1 MIRAPLARVFGVHVP
16 DNNQPPVTSGVN
28 VPDDRMLDLLARG
41 EPEGVEMLYDRYSG
55 LAYTLA
61 LRVLNDSG
69 AAEDVVQEAF
79 LSIWRRASTYRSDR
93 GSLRTWVCS
102 IVHHRALDRLRGRAG
117 RARQDVAFE
126 HAPVAVTSVSDTWD
140 RVADELEREEIHKAL
155 VELSVEQRE
164 TIELSYFGGY
174 TQTEIS
180 ELMNVPLGTVKGRTR
195 LALRKLRG
203 ALEYRLAER
212 MA

>member
-1 MIRAPLARVFGVHVP
+1 VRVPEKSDHSELDSVIG
-16 DNNQPPVTSGVN
+16 SE
-28 VPDDRMLDLLARG
+28 DRMLDLLARA

-61 LRVLNDSG
+61 FRVLNDAG

-79 LSIWRRASTYRSDR
+79 LSVWRRASTYRGDR

-117 RARQDVAFE
+117 RARYDVALE
-126 HAPVAVTSVSDTWD
+126 HAPVEVTSVSDTWD
-140 RVADELEREEIHKAL
+140 QVAEALEREQVHRAL
-155 VELSVEQRE
+155 NELSVEQRE
-164 TIELSYFGGY
+164 TIELAYFGGY
-174 TQTEIS
+174 SQTEIS
-180 ELMNVPLGTVKGRTR
+180 DLMRVPLGTVKGRTR

-203 ALEYRLAER
+203 LIDLQVAEGR
-212 MA
+212 A

>member
-1 MIRAPLARVFGVHVP
+1 MPGKSDHGGQDGVIG
-16 DNNQPPVTSGVN
+16 S
-28 VPDDRMLDLLARG
+28 DDRMLDLLARA
-41 EPEGVEMLYDRYSG
+41 EPEGIEMLYDRYSA

-61 LRVLNDSG
+61 FRVLNDAG

-79 LSIWRRASTYRSDR
+79 LSVWRRASTYRSDR

-117 RARQDVAFE
+117 RARQDLALE
-126 HAPVAVTSVSDTWD
+126 HAPIEVTSVSDTWD
-140 RVADELEREEIHKAL
+140 QVVEVLEREQLKTAL
-155 VELSVEQRE
+155 SELSMEQRE
-164 TIELSYFGGY
+164 TIELAYYGGY
-174 TQTEIS
+174 SQTEIS
-180 ELMNVPLGTVKGRTR
+180 DLMQVPLGTVKGRTR

-203 ALEYRLAER
+203 LLELPVAEG

>member
-1 MIRAPLARVFGVHVP
+1 MPGTSDHGGQDGVIGS
-16 DNNQPPVTSGVN
+16 DA
-28 VPDDRMLDLLARG
+28 RMLDLLARA
-41 EPEGVEMLYDRYSG
+41 EPEGIEMLYDRYSA

-61 LRVLNDSG
+61 FRVLNDAG

-79 LSIWRRASTYRSDR
+79 LSVWRRASTYRSDR

-117 RARQDVAFE
+117 RARQDLALE
-126 HAPVAVTSVSDTWD
+126 HAPIAVTSVSDTWD
-140 RVADELEREEIHKAL
+140 QVVEVLEREQLKTAL
-155 VELSVEQRE
+155 SELSMEQRE
-164 TIELSYFGGY
+164 TIELAYYGGY
-174 TQTEIS
+174 SQTEIS
-180 ELMNVPLGTVKGRTR
+180 DLMQVPLGTVKGRTR

-203 ALEYRLAER
+203 LLELPVAEG

>member
-1 MIRAPLARVFGVHVP
+1 VGVPAKSDHGGQ
-16 DNNQPPVTSGVN
+16 DGVIGS
-28 VPDDRMLDLLARG
+28 DDRMLDLLARA
-41 EPEGVEMLYDRYSG
+41 EPEGIEMLYDRYSA

-61 LRVLNDSG
+61 FRVLNDAG

-79 LSIWRRASTYRSDR
+79 LSVWRRASTYRSDR

-117 RARQDVAFE
+117 RARQDLALE
-126 HAPVAVTSVSDTWD
+126 HAPIAVTSVSDTWD
-140 RVADELEREEIHKAL
+140 QVVEVLEREQLKTAL
-155 VELSVEQRE
+155 SELSMEQRE
-164 TIELSYFGGY
+164 TIELAYYGGY
-174 TQTEIS
+174 SQTEIS
-180 ELMNVPLGTVKGRTR
+180 DLMQVPLGTVKGRTR

-203 ALEYRLAER
+203 LLELPVAEG

>member
-1 MIRAPLARVFGVHVP
+1 VPGKSDHGGQVGVIG
-16 DNNQPPVTSGVN
+16 S
-28 VPDDRMLDLLARG
+28 DDRMLDLLARA
-41 EPEGVEMLYDRYSG
+41 EPEGIEMLYDRYSA

-61 LRVLNDSG
+61 FRVLNDAG

-79 LSIWRRASTYRSDR
+79 LSVWRRASTYRSDR

-117 RARQDVAFE
+117 RARQDLALE
-126 HAPVAVTSVSDTWD
+126 HAPIEVTSVSDTWD
-140 RVADELEREEIHKAL
+140 QVVEVLEREQLKTAL
-155 VELSVEQRE
+155 GELSIEQRE
-164 TIELSYFGGY
+164 TIELAYYGGY
-174 TQTEIS
+174 SQTEIS
-180 ELMNVPLGTVKGRTR
+180 DLMQVPLGTVKGRTR

-203 ALEYRLAER
+203 LLELPVAEG

>member
-1 MIRAPLARVFGVHVP
+1 MRVREKSHS
-16 DNNQPPVTSGVN
+16 TATHGVN
-28 VPDDRMLDLLARG
+28 VSDDRMLDLLARA
-41 EPEGVEMLYDRYSG
+41 EPEGIEMLYDRYSG

-61 LRVLNDSG
+61 LRVVNDS
-69 AAEDVVQEAF
+69 ATAEDVVQEAF

-117 RARQDVAFE
+117 RARHDVDLE
-126 HAPVAVTSVSDTWD
+126 HAPIEATSVSDTWD
-140 RVADELEREEIHKAL
+140 QVAEEIERAEIRTAL
-155 VELSVEQRE
+155 TELSVEQRE
-164 TIELSYFGGY
+164 TIELAYFGGY
-174 TQTEIS
+174 SQTEIS
-180 ELMNVPLGTVKGRTR
+180 ELMQVPLGTVKGRTR

-203 ALEYRLAER
+203 VLEFRLAEG

>member
-1 MIRAPLARVFGVHVP
+1 MRIAGRGRGQDRGSARHDV
-16 DNNQPPVTSGVN
+16 SAL
-28 VPDDRMLDLLARG
+28 DDRMLDLLARA
-41 EPEGVEMLYDRYSG
+41 EPEGVEMLYDRYAG

-61 LRVLNDSG
+61 FRVLNDAG

-102 IVHHRALDRLRGRAG
+102 IVHHRALDRLRGRSG
-117 RARQDVAFE
+117 RARADVALE
-126 HAPVAVTSVSDTWD
+126 HAPVEATSVSDTWD
-140 RVADELEREEIHKAL
+140 RVAVELERDEVRAAL
-155 VELSVEQRE
+155 GDLTVEQRE
-164 TIELSYFGGY
+164 TIELAYFGGY
-174 TQTEIS
+174 SQTEIS
-180 ELMNVPLGTVKGRTR
+180 DLMKVPLGTVKGRTR

-203 ALEYRLAER
+203 ILEYRIAER

>member
-1 MIRAPLARVFGVHVP
+1 VHVP
-16 DNNQPPVTSGVN
+16 KKNQPTATSGVTFS
-28 VPDDRMLDLLARG
+28 DDRMLDLLARG

-117 RARQDVAFE
+117 RARQDVALE

-174 TQTEIS
+174 SQTEIS
-180 ELMNVPLGTVKGRTR
+180 ELMKVPLGTVKGRTR

-203 ALEYRLAER
+203 ALAYRLAEG

>member
-1 MIRAPLARVFGVHVP
+1 MRVPGKSDHGGQDGVIG
-16 DNNQPPVTSGVN
+16 S
-28 VPDDRMLDLLARG
+28 DDRMLDLLARA
-41 EPEGVEMLYDRYSG
+41 EPEGIEMLYDRYSA

-61 LRVLNDSG
+61 FRVLNDAG

-79 LSIWRRASTYRSDR
+79 LSVWRRASTYRSDR

-117 RARQDVAFE
+117 RARQDLALE
-126 HAPVAVTSVSDTWD
+126 HAPIEVTSVSDTWD
-140 RVADELEREEIHKAL
+140 QVVEVLEREQLKTAL
-155 VELSVEQRE
+155 SELSIEQRE
-164 TIELSYFGGY
+164 TIELAYYGGY
-174 TQTEIS
+174 SQTEIS
-180 ELMNVPLGTVKGRTR
+180 DLMQVPLGTVKGRTR

-203 ALEYRLAER
+203 LLELPVAEG

>member
-1 MIRAPLARVFGVHVP
+1 
-16 DNNQPPVTSGVN
+16 
-28 VPDDRMLDLLARG
+28 MLDLLARG

-61 LRVLNDSG
+61 FRVLNDAG

-102 IVHHRALDRLRGRAG
+102 IVHHRALDWLRGRAG
-117 RARQDVAFE
+117 RARQDVALE

-140 RVADELEREEIHKAL
+140 RVATDLERDEVGRAL
-155 VELSVEQRE
+155 TELSVEQRE
-164 TIELSYFGGY
+164 TIELAYFGGY
-174 TQTEIS
+174 SQVEIS

-203 ALEYRLAER
+203 MLDVQVAEGTT
-212 MA
+212 

>member
-1 MIRAPLARVFGVHVP
+1 MRWREAARPG
-16 DNNQPPVTSGVN
+16 SGDTAAAVN
-28 VPDDRMLDLLARG
+28 AAASDDRMLDLLAKG

-61 LRVLNDSG
+61 FRVLNDAG

-102 IVHHRALDRLRGRAG
+102 IVHHRALDWLRGRAG
-117 RARQDVAFE
+117 RARQDVALE

-140 RVADELEREEIHKAL
+140 RVATDLERDEVGRAL
-155 VELSVEQRE
+155 TELSVEQRE
-164 TIELSYFGGY
+164 TIELAYFGGY
-174 TQTEIS
+174 SQAEIS

-203 ALEYRLAER
+203 VLDIQVAEGTT
-212 MA
+212 

>member
-1 MIRAPLARVFGVHVP
+1 M
-16 DNNQPPVTSGVN
+16 TGVN
-28 VPDDRMLDLLARG
+28 VSDDRMLDLLSRS
-41 EPEGVEMLYDRYSG
+41 EPEGIEMLYDRYSG

-61 LRVLNDSG
+61 VRVVNDSG
-69 AAEDVVQEAF
+69 TAEDVVQEAF

-117 RARQDVAFE
+117 RARQDVALE
-126 HAPVAVTSVSDTWD
+126 HAPIEMTSVSDTWD
-140 RVADELEREEIHKAL
+140 QVVEEIEREEIRTAL
-155 VELSVEQRE
+155 TDLSVEQRE
-164 TIELSYFGGY
+164 TIELAYFGGY
-174 TQTEIS
+174 SQTEIS
-180 ELMNVPLGTVKGRTR
+180 ELMQVPLGTVKGRTR

-203 ALEYRLAER
+203 VLEPRVAEG

>member
-1 MIRAPLARVFGVHVP
+1 MRVRANRDSSAAP
-16 DNNQPPVTSGVN
+16 GVN
-28 VPDDRMLDLLARG
+28 VSDDRMLDLLARA
-41 EPEGVEMLYDRYSG
+41 EPEGIEMLYDRYSG

-61 LRVLNDSG
+61 LRVVNDPG
-69 AAEDVVQEAF
+69 TAEDVVQEAF

-102 IVHHRALDRLRGRAG
+102 IVHHRALDRLRGRSG
-117 RARQDVAFE
+117 RARHDVALE
-126 HAPVAVTSVSDTWD
+126 HAPIEVTSVSDTWD
-140 RVADELEREEIHKAL
+140 QVADEIEREEIRKAL

-164 TIELSYFGGY
+164 TIELAYFGGY
-174 TQTEIS
+174 SQTEIS
-180 ELMNVPLGTVKGRTR
+180 GLMQVPLGTVKGRTR

-203 ALEYRLAER
+203 VLEMTVAEG

>member
-1 MIRAPLARVFGVHVP
+1 VRVPGKSDHDGQDGVIG
-16 DNNQPPVTSGVN
+16 S
-28 VPDDRMLDLLARG
+28 DDRMLDLLARA
-41 EPEGVEMLYDRYSG
+41 EPEGIEMLYDRYSA

-61 LRVLNDSG
+61 FRVLNDAG

-79 LSIWRRASTYRSDR
+79 LSVWRRASTYRSDR

-117 RARQDVAFE
+117 RARQDLALE
-126 HAPVAVTSVSDTWD
+126 HAPIAVTSVSDTWD
-140 RVADELEREEIHKAL
+140 QVVEVLEREQLKTAL
-155 VELSVEQRE
+155 SELSMEQRE
-164 TIELSYFGGY
+164 TIELAYYGGY
-174 TQTEIS
+174 SQTEIS
-180 ELMNVPLGTVKGRTR
+180 DLMQVPLGTVKGRTR

-203 ALEYRLAER
+203 LLELPVAEG